1 MLFFYKSHTTMVSYK
16 ENRKNLYD
24 AAQHATPT
32 HFRICHLWKKHL
44 FPNLLKIQKAI
55 GETEYG
61 KRRASSFISFS
72 GSLTVEAAVVLPLF
86 LSAVLLLSGL
96 FQTMAVCSQVN
107 QYLCMTGRKIAAY
120 SCSADGVN
128 QGDLYKVFYPE
139 IRKSGIDAER
149 IVGGYAGLI
158 PQMERIE
165 DGQLVR
171 LRVYFAVKISGY
183 LLPDRTAAA
192 VETVYVRPWTG
203 AVLSEYRS
211 LSGSSQSDTVY
222 VAENGVVYHK
232 DTSCSHLALS
242 IHTCQMSQL
251 EKLRNQ
257 YGARYVPCERCGHPG
272 DGNTNVYITETGRA
286 WHTDRHCSGLKRT
299 LEAMSQEE
307 AAHSGLRPCSRCGMD

>member
-1 MLFFYKSHTTMVSYK
+1 MLFFYKSHTTMGSYK
-16 ENRKNLYD
+16 DNRKNLYH

-55 GETEYG
+55 GETEYS
-61 KRRASSFISFS
+61 KRRASSFTSFS
-72 GSLTVEAAVVLPLF
+72 GSLTVEAALVLPLF

-96 FQTMAVCSQVN
+96 FQTMAVCCQVN
-107 QYLCMTGRKIAAY
+107 QYLCMTGRKMATY
-120 SCSADGVN
+120 SCSADGLN
-128 QGDLYKVFYPE
+128 QSDLYKVFYPE
-139 IRKSGIDAER
+139 IGKSGIDVER

-158 PQMERIE
+158 PQMELIE

-171 LRVYFAVKISGY
+171 LRVHFAVKITGY
-183 LLPDRTAAA
+183 LLPSGTAAA

-203 AVLSEYRS
+203 ASLAEYRNFS
-211 LSGSSQSDTVY
+211 SSQSGTVY
-222 VAENGVVYHK
+222 VAENGVVYHR

-257 YGARYVPCERCGHPG
+257 YGSRYVPCERCGHPG
-272 DGNTNVYITETGRA
+272 DGSTNVYITETGRA

-307 AAHSGLRPCSRCGMD
+307 ADRSGLRPCTRCGMN